1 MPLPSRRWEDL
12 SWTDF
17 AALDPGTIAIL
28 PVAAIEQHGPH
39 LPVSVDADLNLGIL
53 ARALALAPPAL
64 PLIVLPIQKIGL
76 SIEHGRFP
84 GTLTL
89 RPETLLALWT
99 EIAEGV
105 VRAGIRKL
113 VVFNSHGGQP
123 QLVDILCQ
131 RLRST
136 HGMLAVGASWFR
148 LVRAPDGEAAL
159 PEAERRLGIHGGA
172 VETAMMMHLA
182 PDAVRRAEIRDF
194 SSPWAQ
200 APGAAQLSPVGPIGF
215 GWETQDLH
223 PSGAVGDARLA
234 SPELGAGI
242 VEGAARA
249 LVGLLEEVHRFDLS
263 ALLREG
269 PSAGVGHG

>member
-1 MPLPSRRWEDL
+1 MPLPSRRWEEL
-12 SWTDF
+12 NWMEF
-17 AALDPGTIAIL
+17 RALDPRTIAIL

-53 ARALALAPPAL
+53 DRALALAPDSL
-64 PLIVLPIQKIGL
+64 PLIALPIQKIGL

-99 EIAEGV
+99 EIAESV
-105 VRAGIRKL
+105 VRAGLRKL

-182 PDAVRRAEIRDF
+182 PGAVRHAQIRDF
-194 SSPWAQ
+194 TSAWAQ
-200 APGAAQLSPVGPIGF
+200 APLSVQLSPVGPIGF

-234 SPELGAGI
+234 TPELGAGI
-242 VEGAARA
+242 VDGAARA
-249 LVGLLEEVHRFDLS
+249 LVALLEEVHRFDPS
-263 ALLREG
+263 VLLREA
-269 PSAGVGHG
+269 PAAGAG

>member
-1 MPLPSRRWEDL
+1 MPLSSRRWEEL

-17 AALDPGTIAIL
+17 RDLDPGTMAIL

-53 ARALALAPPAL
+53 ERALALAPASL
-64 PLIVLPIQKIGL
+64 PLLVLPIQKIGL

-89 RPETLLALWT
+89 RPETVLALWT
-99 EIAEGV
+99 EIAESV

-113 VVFNSHGGQP
+113 VIFNSHGGQP
-123 QLVDILCQ
+123 QLVDILCH
-131 RLRST
+131 RLRSA
-136 HGMLAVGASWFR
+136 HGVLAVGASWFR
-148 LVRAPDGEAAL
+148 LARAPDGEAGL

-182 PDAVRRAEIRDF
+182 PGAVRRAEIRDF
-194 SSPWAQ
+194 TSPWAT
-200 APGAAQLSPVGPIGF
+200 APGSAQLSPVGPVGF

-234 SPELGAGI
+234 TPELGAGI

-249 LVGLLEEVHRFDLS
+249 LVALLEEVHRFDAAS
-263 ALLREG
+263 LLRDGQLPG
-269 PSAGVGHG
+269 PG